1 MQEKTSKERTD
12 ILANRP
18 RSFSEYPAT
27 LGVDEKS
34 PWRASP
40 SGKKGVLE
48 NSGPPAQAR
57 NAQRLR
63 VRRLQHTG
71 KLRRCLRSSSQR
83 ALFFSRDSG
92 RDPKGL
98 ECLWGL
104 ERVRLC
110 HLQNRPD
117 NIVHI
122 GITHGRKN
130 RKRENFFVG
139 AFGFRTISWSGSK
152 LRPIEGM

>member
-18 RSFSEYPAT
+18 RSFSEYPVT

-34 PWRASP
+34 PWWAS
-40 SGKKGVLE
+40 SIRGKKESWQIGKKGVLA
-48 NSGPPAQAR
+48 NSEQPAQAR

-71 KLRRCLRSSSQR
+71 KLRRCVRSSQR

-92 RDPKGL
+92 RDPKSL

-104 ERVRLC
+104 E
-110 HLQNRPD
+110 
-117 NIVHI
+117 
-122 GITHGRKN
+122 
-130 RKRENFFVG
+130 
-139 AFGFRTISWSGSK
+139 
-152 LRPIEGM
+152 